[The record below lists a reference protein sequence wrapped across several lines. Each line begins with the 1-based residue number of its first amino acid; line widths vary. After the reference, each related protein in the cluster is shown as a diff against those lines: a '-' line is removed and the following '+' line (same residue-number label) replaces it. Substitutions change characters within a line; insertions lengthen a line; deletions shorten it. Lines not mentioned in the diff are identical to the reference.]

1 MRQPADLLV
10 FPNGHQSPQE
20 SERPAK
26 TGSRPLYASRVK
38 PLGWLAAW
46 SIFAWLAIQL
56 TSAPA
61 WAVPPAEP
69 QVAPASAEAAQSV
82 SRLSVP
88 PGYEV
93 RLWAA
98 EPRVANPVAFCLDH
112 LGRVYVAE
120 TFRQLKGVEDNRDH
134 PDWVDEDLAAR
145 TVDDRLEFF
154 RRHLGERLA
163 TYEVEQD
170 RIRLLEDTDGDG
182 LADSDRVFADGF
194 RSAVE
199 GTGAGVLAHNGSV
212 YYTNIPHLWRLRDL
226 TGDGQAD
233 RRESLH
239 SGYGVR
245 VAFRGHDLHGLC
257 LGPDGRLYFSI
268 GDRGLNVQTHEQRR
282 LVYPDQGAVLR
293 CELDG
298 SDLEVVHA
306 GLRNPQELAFD
317 DLGNLFTGD
326 NNSDSG
332 DKARWVAVVPGAD
345 SGWRMNF
352 QYLPD
357 RGPWNREKLWHPAHE
372 GQPAWILPP
381 ITNLADGP
389 SGLTYAPGV
398 GFGPETAGRFFLC
411 DFRGAFAGSGIR
423 VVKVEHRGAG
433 YEVTE
438 NRQFLWRVLATDVD
452 FGPDGALWLSDW
464 VEGWDGPGKGRLLR
478 VASTLPAEQQAGAEM
493 ARLLAEDFTALPVP
507 RLLEL
512 LAHPGRQVRLR
523 AQYELAERPVEQVV
537 PVLTK
542 TLAARLEAPAPQQ
555 VARLHTL
562 WCLGQR
568 VRTQARRVGPLTGP
582 LRKASLEAVVGLLTD
597 SDPELRGQAA
607 RVLADWGW
615 REALAPVLPLVAD
628 QEPRVRF
635 QAGLALAKL
644 AATDASAT
652 DRVGSALI
660 AAVRAND
667 NADVYLRH
675 ALVEGLAGLPDPLW
689 LRIPLADEH
698 SAVRLA
704 ALLACRKLRRPEV
717 ALGLADRD
725 PGMVAEAARAIY
737 DLPLPDQLPALAR
750 REVDAA
756 THSEAT
762 LWRVM
767 GANHR
772 VGGDEGAGRLA
783 AMAADSKLPLPLRT
797 QALRLLADWTQ
808 PRPRDPVLGDWRPLA
823 PRPGEPAAQALTRH
837 AETLLQG
844 PAPLRPLVLDAIAR
858 LEIAELAEAVVP
870 LINDP
875 GQPGELRG
883 AALRAAARLRGGKLS
898 TQAEAWLRDPVAEVR
913 MAALEH
919 LPELN
924 PTLLPATLERT
935 LREGTQGERQLAYRV
950 LGRLSGE
957 QGLDLL
963 TGALQRGLEGGEPAG
978 VLLDLR
984 EAARA
989 RGAESLKPLL
999 ARFTAADE
1007 SHPLK
1012 SSRLALEGGDA
1023 RRGERIFFEKAEV
1036 SCLRCHVVR
1045 GRGGKVGPELTKI
1058 AADKTRGELLESI
1071 VLPNQT
1077 IAKGFEAMLLLT
1089 TSGRQVV
1096 GVLREEDDRQVTLVT
1111 AEGVVVSV
1119 PKPEIEE
1126 QVRTKSAMPED
1137 LAGKLTPFE
1146 LRDLVEYLTTLKP

>member
-1 MRQPADLLV
+1 MRQTADLPD
-10 FPNGHQSPQE
+10 FSRGNQPPQG
-20 SERPAK
+20 PAWLK
-26 TGSRPLYASRVK
+26 GTGSGCSPCRRGKTWGAPG
-38 PLGWLAAW
+38 PW
-46 SIFAWLAIQL
+46 SIFACLAVL
-56 TSAPA
+56 WTSPAA
-61 WAVPPAEP
+61 WAVPPGEP

-82 SRLSVP
+82 ARLSLP

-98 EPRVANPVAFCLDH
+98 EPRLANPVAFCLDH

-134 PDWVDEDLAAR
+134 ADWVDDDLAAR
-145 TVDDRLEFF
+145 TVADRLEFF

-163 TYEVEQD
+163 NYEVEQD

-182 LADSDRVFADGF
+182 VADRDRVFADGF

-212 YYTNIPHLWRLRDL
+212 YYTNIPHLWRLRDIA
-226 TGDGQAD
+226 GDGQSVH
-233 RRESLH
+233 RESLH

-268 GDRGLNVQTHEQRR
+268 GDRGLNVQSREQRQ
-282 LVYPDQGAVLR
+282 LAYPDQGAVLR

-298 SDLEVVHA
+298 SDLEVVHS

-317 DLGNLFTGD
+317 DRGNLFTGD

-357 RGPWNREKLWHPAHE
+357 RGPWNREKLWQPAHA

-381 ITNLADGP
+381 VTHLADGP
-389 SGLTYAPGV
+389 SGLAYAPGV
-398 GFGPETAGRFFLC
+398 GFGTETAGRFFLC
-411 DFRGAFAGSGIR
+411 DFRGAFGGSGIR
-423 VVKVEHRGAG
+423 ALKVEPKGAG

-438 NRQFLWRVLATDVD
+438 NRQFLWQVLATDVD

-478 VASTLPAEQQAGAEM
+478 VASTLADDRQAGIEM
-493 ARLLAEDFTALPVP
+493 ARLLSGEFSALPVP

-512 LAHPGRQVRLR
+512 LAHPGRQVRMR

-537 PVLTK
+537 PA
-542 TLAARLEAPAPQQ
+542 LAGKLASQSKNPATQPI
-555 VARLHTL
+555 ARLHTL

-568 VRTQARRVGPLTGP
+568 VRTQTRRAGPMTGP
-582 LRKASLEAVVGLLTD
+582 LRKTSLETVVGLLGD
-597 SDPELRGQAA
+597 RDPELRAQSAC
-607 RVLADWGW
+607 VLADWGW
-615 REALAPVLPLVAD
+615 REALAPVLPLLAD
-628 QEPRVRF
+628 QDPRVRF

-644 AATDASAT
+644 AATDPTST
-652 DRVGSALI
+652 DRVGAALI

-675 ALVEGLAGLPDPLW
+675 ALVTGLAGLPDPLW
-689 LRIPLADEH
+689 LRIPLADERP
-698 SAVRLA
+698 SVRLA
-704 ALLACRKLRRPEV
+704 ALLACRRLRRPEV
-717 ALGLADRD
+717 AEGLSDSD
-725 PGMVAEAARAIY
+725 PELVAEAARAIY
-737 DLPLPDQLPALAR
+737 DLPMPDQIPALAR
-750 REVDAA
+750 LRVDEKQ
-756 THSEAT
+756 HSEAT
-762 LWRVM
+762 LWRVL

-772 VGGDEGAGRLA
+772 MGGDEGAGRVA
-783 AMAADSKLPLPLRT
+783 DMAADSDLPLPLRT
-797 QALRLLADWTQ
+797 VALRLLADWTQ
-808 PRPRDPVLGDWRPLA
+808 PRPRDPVLGEWRPLES
-823 PRPGEPAAQALTRH
+823 RQGEPAIRALTRH
-837 AETLLQG
+837 ARTLLAG
-844 PAPLRPLVLDAIAR
+844 PAPLRPLALDAIAR
-858 LEIAELAEAVVP
+858 LEIADLAEAVVP

-875 GQPGELRG
+875 SQPGELRG
-883 AALRAAARLRGGKLS
+883 AALRAAARLRSDRLAN
-898 TQAEAWLRDPVAEVR
+898 QAEGWLRDAAPEVR
-913 MAALEH
+913 IAALEH

-924 PTLLPATLERT
+924 ASLLQATLERT
-935 LREGTQGERQLAYRV
+935 LREGTLGERQLAFRV

-963 TGALQRGLEGGEPAG
+963 SGALRRGLDGGEPAG

-989 RGAESLKPLL
+989 READSLKPLL
-999 ARFTAADE
+999 NRFSVADE
-1007 SHPLK
+1007 THPLK
-1012 SSRLALEGGDA
+1012 SSRLASEGGDA
-1023 RRGERIFFEKAEV
+1023 RRGERIFFEKTEV

-1058 AADKTRGELLESI
+1058 AVDKSRQELLESI
-1071 VLPNQT
+1071 VLPNQS
-1077 IAKGFEAMLLLT
+1077 IAKGFESVLLLT
-1089 TSGRQVV
+1089 TSGRQIA

-1111 AEGVVVSV
+1111 AEGVTVSV
-1119 PKPEIEE
+1119 PKTEIEE
-1126 QVRTKSAMPED
+1126 QARTKSAMPED

-1146 LRDLVEYLTTLKP
+1146 LRDLVEYLSTLKP